1 LNARSSRRK
10 FDSEPS
16 WGRITYQIGIEYMA
30 EELLLRP
37 EPLLNAREQTV
48 DIGTPVLPELLE

>member
-1 LNARSSRRK
+1 
-10 FDSEPS
+10 
-16 WGRITYQIGIEYMA
+16 MA